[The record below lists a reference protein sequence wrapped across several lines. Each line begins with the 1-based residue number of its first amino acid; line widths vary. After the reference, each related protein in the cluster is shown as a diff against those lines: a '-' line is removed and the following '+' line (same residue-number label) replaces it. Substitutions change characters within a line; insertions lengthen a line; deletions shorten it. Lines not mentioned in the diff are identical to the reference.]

1 MSKTVLIVDDDPA
14 QRRLLQAAVERQG
27 FATRMA
33 EDGEQAIA
41 QAADPAVDVMLLD
54 LIMPGVS

>member
-1 MSKTVLIVDDDPA
+1 MPKMTENSAYGGEKMTKTVLIVDDDPS

-33 EDGEQAIA
+33 EDGA
-41 QAADPAVDVMLLD
+41 QAVA
-54 LIMPGVS
+54 